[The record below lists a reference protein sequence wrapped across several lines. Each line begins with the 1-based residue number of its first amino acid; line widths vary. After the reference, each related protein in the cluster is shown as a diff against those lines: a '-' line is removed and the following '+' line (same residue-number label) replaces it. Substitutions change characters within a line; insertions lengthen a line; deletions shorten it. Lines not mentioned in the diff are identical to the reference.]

1 MIHSFLFLFNE
12 KESDVTLGK
21 KIIPIELVD
30 DFQEAG
36 LGESTKRNERLIKR
50 PSIKEEIKN
59 DSKLMTTVEKYSTI
73 SSVDFIKQ
81 NEISSIPLEKV
92 LLDSLKII
100 DRSLLNDK
108 NKIDLK
114 LALEISIQSI
124 QSEFGKFSNLFST
137 IITVSPL
144 LGLLGTVLGLINS
157 FSFIK
162 LGESGVNAQE
172 VTGGISEALISTATG
187 LIIAIITLI
196 FSNYFNS
203 LWRKQ
208 NSILNQYCGRF
219 EMLYRT
225 NKL

>member
-1 MIHSFLFLFNE
+1 MWPLLLISITSLACIFE
-12 KESDVTLGK
+12 RIAYWKDV
-21 KIIPIELVD
+21 I
-30 DFQEAG
+30 
-36 LGESTKRNERLIKR
+36 KRN
-50 PSIKEEIKN
+50 
-59 DSKLMTTVEKYSTI
+59 DSNLMITVEKYSTI
-73 SSVDFIKQ
+73 SSLDFIKQ

-162 LGESGVNAQE
+162 LGESAVNAQE

-208 NSILNQYCGRF
+208 NSILNQYCGKF

-225 NKL
+225 NNL

>member
-1 MIHSFLFLFNE
+1 MFDLFKSGGIIMWPLLLISITSLACIFERIVYWKDVIKKNESELMI
-12 KESDVTLGK
+12 
-21 KIIPIELVD
+21 
-30 DFQEAG
+30 
-36 LGESTKRNERLIKR
+36 
-50 PSIKEEIKN
+50 
-59 DSKLMTTVEKYSTI
+59 TVEKYSTI

-81 NEISSIPLEKV
+81 NDISSIPLEKV

-108 NKIDLK
+108 NNIDLK

-225 NKL
+225 NNL

>member
-1 MIHSFLFLFNE
+1 MFDLFKSGGIVMWPLLLISITSLACIFE
-12 KESDVTLGK
+12 RIVYWKDV
-21 KIIPIELVD
+21 
-30 DFQEAG
+30 
-36 LGESTKRNERLIKR
+36 IK
-50 PSIKEEIKN
+50 KN
-59 DSKLMTTVEKYSTI
+59 DSELMITVEKYSTI
-73 SSVDFIKQ
+73 SSVDFTKQ

-100 DRSLLNDK
+100 DRSLLTDK
-108 NKIDLK
+108 NPIDLK
-114 LALEISIQSI
+114 LSLEISIQSI

-157 FSFIK
+157 FSFLK

>member
-1 MIHSFLFLFNE
+1 MFDLFKSGGIVMWPLLLISITSLACIFE
-12 KESDVTLGK
+12 RIAYWKDV
-21 KIIPIELVD
+21 
-30 DFQEAG
+30 
-36 LGESTKRNERLIKR
+36 IK
-50 PSIKEEIKN
+50 KN
-59 DSKLMTTVEKYSTI
+59 DSKLMITVEKYSTI
-73 SSVDFIKQ
+73 SSVDFTKQ

-108 NKIDLK
+108 NTIDLK

-124 QSEFGKFSNLFST
+124 QSEFGRFSNLFST

>member
-1 MIHSFLFLFNE
+1 MFDLFKSGGIVMWPLLFISITSLACIFE
-12 KESDVTLGK
+12 RIAYWKDV
-21 KIIPIELVD
+21 I
-30 DFQEAG
+30 
-36 LGESTKRNERLIKR
+36 
-50 PSIKEEIKN
+50 IKN
-59 DSKLMTTVEKYSTI
+59 DNKLMITVEKYSTI
-73 SSVDFIKQ
+73 SSVDFTKQ

-100 DRSLLNDK
+100 DRSLLTDN
-108 NKIDLK
+108 NSIDLK

-162 LGESGVNAQE
+162 LGESGVNAEE

>member
-1 MIHSFLFLFNE
+1 MFDLFKSGGIVMWPLLLISITSLACIFE
-12 KESDVTLGK
+12 RIAYWKDV
-21 KIIPIELVD
+21 
-30 DFQEAG
+30 
-36 LGESTKRNERLIKR
+36 IK
-50 PSIKEEIKN
+50 KN
-59 DSKLMTTVEKYSTI
+59 DSKLMITVEKYSTI
-73 SSVDFIKQ
+73 SSVDFTKQ

-100 DRSLLNDK
+100 DRSLLTDN
-108 NKIDLK
+108 NSIDLK

-219 EMLYRT
+219 EILYRT

>member
-1 MIHSFLFLFNE
+1 MFDLFKSGGIVMWPLLLISITSLACIFE
-12 KESDVTLGK
+12 RIAYWKDV
-21 KIIPIELVD
+21 I
-30 DFQEAG
+30 
-36 LGESTKRNERLIKR
+36 R
-50 PSIKEEIKN
+50 KN
-59 DSKLMTTVEKYSTI
+59 DSKLMITVEKYSTI
-73 SSVDFIKQ
+73 SSLDFTKQ

-108 NKIDLK
+108 NNIDLK

-124 QSEFGKFSNLFST
+124 QSDFGKFSNLFST

-225 NKL
+225 NKVL

>member
-1 MIHSFLFLFNE
+1 MWPLLLISITSLACIFE
-12 KESDVTLGK
+12 RIAYWKDV
-21 KIIPIELVD
+21 
-30 DFQEAG
+30 
-36 LGESTKRNERLIKR
+36 IK
-50 PSIKEEIKN
+50 KN
-59 DSKLMTTVEKYSTI
+59 DSKLMITVEKYSTI

-137 IITVSPL
+137 IITVTPL

-162 LGESGVNAQE
+162 LGEAGVNAQE

-225 NKL
+225 NNL

>member
-1 MIHSFLFLFNE
+1 MFDLFKSGGIVMWPLLLISITSLACIFE
-12 KESDVTLGK
+12 RIAYWKDV
-21 KIIPIELVD
+21 
-30 DFQEAG
+30 
-36 LGESTKRNERLIKR
+36 IK
-50 PSIKEEIKN
+50 KN
-59 DSKLMTTVEKYSTI
+59 DSKLMITVEKYSTI
-73 SSVDFIKQ
+73 SSLDFTKQ

-100 DRSLLNDK
+100 DRSLLTDN
-108 NKIDLK
+108 NSIDLK

>member
-1 MIHSFLFLFNE
+1 MFDLFKSGGIVMWPLLLISITSLSCIFE
-12 KESDVTLGK
+12 RIAYWKDV
-21 KIIPIELVD
+21 
-30 DFQEAG
+30 
-36 LGESTKRNERLIKR
+36 IKN
-50 PSIKEEIKN
+50 N
-59 DSKLMTTVEKYSTI
+59 DSKLMITVEKYSTI
-73 SSVDFIKQ
+73 SSVDFTKQ

-108 NKIDLK
+108 NDIDLK

-124 QSEFGKFSNLFST
+124 QSEFGRFSNLFST

>member
-1 MIHSFLFLFNE
+1 MFDLFKSGGIVMWPLLLISITSLACIFE
-12 KESDVTLGK
+12 RIAYWKDV
-21 KIIPIELVD
+21 
-30 DFQEAG
+30 
-36 LGESTKRNERLIKR
+36 IK
-50 PSIKEEIKN
+50 KN
-59 DSKLMTTVEKYSTI
+59 DSKLMITVEKYSTI
-73 SSVDFIKQ
+73 SSVDFTKQ

-100 DRSLLNDK
+100 DRSLLIDK
-108 NKIDLK
+108 NSIDLK

>member
-1 MIHSFLFLFNE
+1 MWPLLLISITSLACMFERFSYWKDAIYINDKQLMNTVDKYLMISPGNHVN
-12 KESDVTLGK
+12 
-21 KIIPIELVD
+21 
-30 DFQEAG
+30 
-36 LGESTKRNERLIKR
+36 
-50 PSIKEEIKN
+50 KN
-59 DSKLMTTVEKYSTI
+59 I
-73 SSVDFIKQ
+73 
-81 NEISSIPLEKV
+81 ISSIPLEKV
-92 LLDSLKII
+92 LFHALDII
-100 DRSLLNDK
+100 DNSHTNERK
-108 NKIDLK
+108 NIDIK

-157 FSFIK
+157 FSFLQ
-162 LGESGVNAQE
+162 LGESGINAKE

-203 LWRKQ
+203 LWKKE

-219 EMLYRT
+219 EILYRT
-225 NKL
+225 NKS

>member
-1 MIHSFLFLFNE
+1 MWPLLLISITSLACIFERIVYWKDVIKKNESELMI
-12 KESDVTLGK
+12 
-21 KIIPIELVD
+21 
-30 DFQEAG
+30 
-36 LGESTKRNERLIKR
+36 
-50 PSIKEEIKN
+50 
-59 DSKLMTTVEKYSTI
+59 TVEKYSTI
-73 SSVDFIKQ
+73 SSLDFTKQ

-100 DRSLLNDK
+100 DRSLLTDK
-108 NKIDLK
+108 NSIDLK

>member
-1 MIHSFLFLFNE
+1 MFDLFKSGGIVMWPLLLISITSLACIFE
-12 KESDVTLGK
+12 RIAYWKDV
-21 KIIPIELVD
+21 
-30 DFQEAG
+30 
-36 LGESTKRNERLIKR
+36 IK
-50 PSIKEEIKN
+50 KN
-59 DSKLMTTVEKYSTI
+59 DSKLMITVEKYSTI
-73 SSVDFIKQ
+73 SSVDFTKQ

-100 DRSLLNDK
+100 DRSLLTDK
-108 NKIDLK
+108 NSIDLK

>member
-1 MIHSFLFLFNE
+1 MFDLFKSGGIVMWPLLLISITSLACIFE
-12 KESDVTLGK
+12 RIAYWKDV
-21 KIIPIELVD
+21 
-30 DFQEAG
+30 
-36 LGESTKRNERLIKR
+36 IK
-50 PSIKEEIKN
+50 KN
-59 DSKLMTTVEKYSTI
+59 DSKLMITVEKYLTI

-100 DRSLLNDK
+100 DRSLLTDK
-108 NKIDLK
+108 NSIDLK

-137 IITVSPL
+137 IITISPL

>member
-1 MIHSFLFLFNE
+1 MFDLFKSGGIVMWPLLLISITSLACIFE
-12 KESDVTLGK
+12 RIAYWKDV
-21 KIIPIELVD
+21 I
-30 DFQEAG
+30 
-36 LGESTKRNERLIKR
+36 N
-50 PSIKEEIKN
+50 KN
-59 DSKLMTTVEKYSTI
+59 DSKLMITVEKYSTI
-73 SSVDFIKQ
+73 SSVDFTKQ

-100 DRSLLNDK
+100 DRSLLTDK
-108 NKIDLK
+108 NSIDLK

>member
-1 MIHSFLFLFNE
+1 MFDLFKSGGIVMWPLLLISITSLACIFE
-12 KESDVTLGK
+12 RIAYWKDV
-21 KIIPIELVD
+21 I
-30 DFQEAG
+30 
-36 LGESTKRNERLIKR
+36 R
-50 PSIKEEIKN
+50 KN
-59 DSKLMTTVEKYSTI
+59 DSKLMITVEKYSTI
-73 SSVDFIKQ
+73 SSVDFTKQ

-100 DRSLLNDK
+100 DRSLLTDK
-108 NKIDLK
+108 NSIDLK

-137 IITVSPL
+137 IITISPL

>member
-1 MIHSFLFLFNE
+1 MFDLFKSGGIVMWPLLLISITSLACIFE
-12 KESDVTLGK
+12 RIAYWKDV
-21 KIIPIELVD
+21 
-30 DFQEAG
+30 
-36 LGESTKRNERLIKR
+36 IK
-50 PSIKEEIKN
+50 KN
-59 DSKLMTTVEKYSTI
+59 DSKLMITVEKYSTI
-73 SSVDFIKQ
+73 SSVDFTKQ

-100 DRSLLNDK
+100 DRSLLTDN
-108 NKIDLK
+108 NSIDLK

-124 QSEFGKFSNLFST
+124 QSEFGRFSNLFST

-225 NKL
+225 NKV

>member
-1 MIHSFLFLFNE
+1 MFDLFKSGGIVMWPLLLISITSLACIFE
-12 KESDVTLGK
+12 RIAYWIDV
-21 KIIPIELVD
+21 
-30 DFQEAG
+30 
-36 LGESTKRNERLIKR
+36 IK
-50 PSIKEEIKN
+50 KN
-59 DSKLMTTVEKYSTI
+59 DSKLMITVEKYSTI
-73 SSVDFIKQ
+73 SSVDFTKQ

-100 DRSLLNDK
+100 DRSLLTDK
-108 NKIDLK
+108 NSIDLK

>member
-1 MIHSFLFLFNE
+1 MI
-12 KESDVTLGK
+12 
-21 KIIPIELVD
+21 
-30 DFQEAG
+30 
-36 LGESTKRNERLIKR
+36 
-50 PSIKEEIKN
+50 
-59 DSKLMTTVEKYSTI
+59 TVEKYSTI
-73 SSVDFIKQ
+73 SSVDFTKQ

-100 DRSLLNDK
+100 DRSLLTDK
-108 NKIDLK
+108 NSIDLK

-124 QSEFGKFSNLFST
+124 QSEFWKFSNLFST

>member
-1 MIHSFLFLFNE
+1 MWPLLLISITSLACIFE
-12 KESDVTLGK
+12 RIAYWKDV
-21 KIIPIELVD
+21 
-30 DFQEAG
+30 
-36 LGESTKRNERLIKR
+36 IK
-50 PSIKEEIKN
+50 KN
-59 DSKLMTTVEKYSTI
+59 DSKLMITVEKYSTI
-73 SSVDFIKQ
+73 SSVDFTKQ

-100 DRSLLNDK
+100 DRSLLTDK
-108 NKIDLK
+108 NSIDLK

-219 EMLYRT
+219 EMLYRK
-225 NKL
+225 NEL